1 MSAKTWQS
9 GNDFRHPIHPIGR
22 ICHQLSKQVWA
33 SVATG
38 LWGER
43 FCERWHRESVVNPF
57 QNGLPSV
64 RGKRSGGSISGCYLV
79 NIFSL
84 GANLLVKLSL
94 GVIENIVEYRI
105 VLSIDR
111 EQLTL

>member
-1 MSAKTWQS
+1 M
-9 GNDFRHPIHPIGR
+9 F
-22 ICHQLSKQVWA
+22 
-33 SVATG
+33 ATG

-43 FCERWHRESVVNPF
+43 FCERSHRESVVNPF

-64 RGKRSGGSISGCYLV
+64 RGKGSGGEHFRLLFGQYL
-79 NIFSL
+79 FQM
-84 GANLLVKLSL
+84 GKPTVKLSL

-105 VLSIDR
+105 ILSIDR